1 MNKTKNIHSIYL
13 DMQEQYTNRY
23 GEKTLVLMQIGGFH
37 EAYGTK
43 TRGHDLFKIGSMLN
57 MICTKKNKEIDEISE
72 ECPYMLGFPSIA
84 KHKYIKILVDNGFTV
99 IIVDQ
104 TSPPPKPKREV
115 TGIYSPGTYIDTTAD
130 TNYMISFFI
139 EEEQSK
145 GQIMPC
151 IGMTAL
157 DITTGDLCVN
167 EAYASEGDATYAFTE
182 ALRFIHIY
190 NPKEIVIYQKTKL
203 FIILNWNTNV
213 INIIQI
219 VSNTTTMYI
228 KLNC

>member
-151 IGMTAL
+151 PDRL
-157 DITTGDLCVN
+157 
-167 EAYASEGDATYAFTE
+167 
-182 ALRFIHIY
+182 
-190 NPKEIVIYQKTKL
+190 
-203 FIILNWNTNV
+203 
-213 INIIQI
+213 
-219 VSNTTTMYI
+219 
-228 KLNC
+228 

>member
-1 MNKTKNIHSIYL
+1 
-13 DMQEQYTNRY
+13 
-23 GEKTLVLMQIGGFH
+23 MQIGGFH

-190 NPKEIVIYQKTKL
+190 NPKEIVIYHKQNTKTKQNQTQNR
-203 FIILNWNTNV
+203 ITNLNK
-213 INIIQI
+213 I
-219 VSNTTTMYI
+219 S
-228 KLNC
+228 